1 MDSLQGCVLLT
12 LVRRA
17 EFAHKKLIVFIKER
31 AQETALNIQK
41 QETGRRKKEAL
52 EASRLLNGYVV
63 LGDLKPVCLSVE
75 GGAGSLCSV
84 RTSHL

>member
-17 EFAHKKLIVFIKER
+17 EFAHKELIVFIKER

-41 QETGRRKKEAL
+41 QTGRRKKEAL
-52 EASRLLNGYVV
+52 EASWLLTGYVV
-63 LGDLKPVCLSVE
+63 LGDLKPVCPSVE